1 MPAEKQFDVDKV
13 LDKAMRAFWARGYG
27 ATSMQDL
34 VDCTGVNRGSLYA
47 TYGDKHTLF
56 LAALR
61 MYDETMRKKMLE
73 DFETRF
79 AAREAIRR
87 LFLAFSEQASPKGCN
102 RGCFLTNTALE
113 LAAHDKEARHIVA
126 EAQTQ
131 IEAFFA
137 RMIRKGQESGDLA
150 RHMDPSKAAS
160 GLLASL
166 AGLVVLIRSRPEP
179 ALLQAVVDDAIGRL
193 G

>member
-1 MPAEKQFDVDKV
+1 
-13 LDKAMRAFWARGYG
+13 
-27 ATSMQDL
+27 MQDL